1 MKKKC
6 LLGFMVVMFTL
17 ATWIGVSFAESSQFS
32 IRKKCVNG
40 WENGKT
46 YTFNGKVSKK
56 ITLNAY
62 YDYSEKPAS
71 YAWENRADYITVSV
85 YKKTKNWLGIT
96 KWTKVK
102 DVFFN
107 GSKLWIHMSRLNE
120 TFYHYT
126 EPSPWFSKLSTLT
139 NWFDPKKIFVNM
151 TRGTLKALFEIS
163 AVKSEKQSDGDF
175 QYTLKLTPKMKEIF
189 KSIFEIGYYEA
200 TFSEKTYLPIKV
212 IEYDTNNKEK
222 TRLSVNSHKINNE
235 VADELF
241 EYKNTTKAV
250 MMPITVV
257 IMQKIEDYRDK
268 AIEKMNKAAESMKSR
283 FLNWSL

>member
-102 DVFFN
+102 DVCKIQRKSVGNSFEAS
-107 GSKLWIHMSRLNE
+107 GVIDLPAGTYGIQISRTDYECWYDKSGN
-120 TFYHYT
+120 
-126 EPSPWFSKLSTLT
+126 TLGY
-139 NWFDPKKIFVNM
+139 IIL
-151 TRGTLKALFEIS
+151 RGT
-163 AVKSEKQSDGDF
+163 
-175 QYTLKLTPKMKEIF
+175 
-189 KSIFEIGYYEA
+189 
-200 TFSEKTYLPIKV
+200 
-212 IEYDTNNKEK
+212 
-222 TRLSVNSHKINNE
+222 INVE
-235 VADELF
+235 
-241 EYKNTTKAV
+241 
-250 MMPITVV
+250 
-257 IMQKIEDYRDK
+257 
-268 AIEKMNKAAESMKSR
+268 
-283 FLNWSL
+283 

>member
-1 MKKKC
+1 MKARVIFIMW
-6 LLGFMVVMFTL
+6 LLTMLTCVC
-17 ATWIGVSFAESSQFS
+17 FASESSVVGS
-32 IRKKCVNG
+32 D
-40 WENGKT
+40 T
-46 YTFNGKVSKK
+46 
-56 ITLNAY
+56 TLIEFATPL
-62 YDYSEKPAS
+62 PAS
-71 YAWENRADYITVSV
+71 FTADMLFDRMEKKSATINAIESLVELSDASGTVSV
-85 YKKTKNWLGIT
+85 TLR
-96 KWTKVK
+96 VK
-102 DVFFN
+102 GPDKFSIIFADNSSSVFFN